1 MSEAALKDLRI
12 LVAEDEYLLAE
23 DLRDVLSAA
32 GAIVVG
38 PFPTVADAIACLD
51 AETPLDIAIL
61 DVNLRGEMIF
71 PVAELL
77 DARAIPFIFT
87 TGYQQES
94 FPERFSRAA
103 HLEKPV
109 AAEKVASA
117 IMEQVHRSA

>member
-1 MSEAALKDLRI
+1 MSPGPLNDLRI

-32 GAIVVG
+32 GAIVIG
-38 PFPTVADAIACLD
+38 PFPTVADAVACLD
-51 AETPLDIAIL
+51 TETRVDLAIL

-94 FPERFSRAA
+94 FPERFSQAA
-103 HLEKPV
+103 RLEKPV
-109 AAEKVASA
+109 AVDKVANA
-117 IMEQVHRSA
+117 VREHVHPAA